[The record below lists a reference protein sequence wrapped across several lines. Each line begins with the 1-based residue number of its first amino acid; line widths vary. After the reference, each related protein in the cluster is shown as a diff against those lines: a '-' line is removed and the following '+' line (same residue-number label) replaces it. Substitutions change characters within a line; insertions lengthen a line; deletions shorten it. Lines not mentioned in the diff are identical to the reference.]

1 MEFGTKVVE
10 VSGRKIKLQIWDTAG
25 QERFRAVCKSYYRGS
40 AGALLV
46 YDITRRDTFQHIT
59 TWLSDARSLTNPSTV
74 IMLIGCKRDLEAS
87 RDVSVEEA
95 AQFAKE
101 NDLLFMETS
110 AMTGENIE
118 EAFLGTAKLILKA
131 VQDGTLAPTDV
142 TKGSAG
148 SAAAG
153 GASGGAGAGAGGGAG
168 NGGGSNISLSKES
181 NANDKKDGCC

>member
-1 MEFGTKVVE
+1 M
-10 VSGRKIKLQIWDTAG
+10 SNHKIKLQIWDTAG

-59 TWLSDARSLTNPSTV
+59 TWLSDARSLANPNTV

-118 EAFLGTAKLILKA
+118 EAFLGTARLILKA
-131 VQDGTLAPTDV
+131 VQDGTLMPTDV
-142 TKGSAG
+142 TKGSG
-148 SAAAG
+148 VSAAG
-153 GASGGAGAGAGGGAG
+153 GSGGAAGSG
-168 NGGGSNISLSKES
+168 NGGNSGNFGNSGNGDNGTAGSNISLSS
-181 NANDKKDGCC
+181 NDNSEKKDDGCC

>member
-1 MEFGTKVVE
+1 M
-10 VSGRKIKLQIWDTAG
+10 SGRKIKLQIWDTAG

-59 TWLSDARSLTNPSTV
+59 SWLSDARSLANPNTV

-118 EAFLGTAKLILKA
+118 EAFLGTARLILKA

-142 TKGSAG
+142 TKSAG
-148 SAAAG
+148 ANSASSNGSGGNGAAG
-153 GASGGAGAGAGGGAG
+153 MSG
-168 NGGGSNISLSKES
+168 NGGNDGGSNISLSKES
-181 NANDKKDGCC
+181 DTGTKDSGCC